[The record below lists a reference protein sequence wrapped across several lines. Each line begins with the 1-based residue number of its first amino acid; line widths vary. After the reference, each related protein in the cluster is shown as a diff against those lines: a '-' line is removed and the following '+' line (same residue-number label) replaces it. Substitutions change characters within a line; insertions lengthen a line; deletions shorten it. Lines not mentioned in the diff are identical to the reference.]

1 MDACGDRKANA
12 KVIGRDEIRE
22 FAREWQLDVHVVEK
36 DYVLGWLLAGI
47 AAEPEIRDGWIFKGG
62 TCLKKCYFETYRFS
76 EDLDFTVRD
85 AAHLDEAYLL
95 DTFNRIADWVY
106 EQCGIELPRDLRRFE
121 VFGNPRGHSA
131 VQGRVGYRGPYAR
144 AGDAPRIKLDLA
156 ADEVV
161 VLDPV
166 RRPVHHPYSDQPE
179 EGIEVLCYAYE
190 EVFAEKMRALA
201 ERQRP
206 RDLYDVIHLHR
217 RSESGHESAL
227 VRSTLARKCEFKG
240 IPVPT
245 LQQLSERPERQA
257 MEAEWDQMLAHQ
269 LPVCPPFAEFWAE
282 LPRVF
287 EWLEVRRE
295 VVRLPTIGAGV
306 AVPAGGM
313 DAGWRMPPMVT
324 RWGYQTSL
332 EGIRFAG
339 ANRLLVELD
348 YEAENGVRST
358 RTIEPYALRR
368 SNAGDILLYALRAD
382 SGATR
387 AYRVDR
393 MRGAR
398 VLQRT
403 FSPRFAVELTTG
415 FGSGDI
421 QPVSERLRTA
431 GPVALGSVRRAV
443 AARPA
448 RTLSYGAPSGPTY
461 VFECISCHKR
471 FNRKSMDGVLNPHK
485 DRRGWDC
492 PSRTGMYRQTKY

>member
-1 MDACGDRKANA
+1 
-12 KVIGRDEIRE
+12 VIGRDEIRE
-22 FAREWQLDVHVVEK
+22 FAREFQLDVHVVEK
-36 DYVLGWLLAGI
+36 DYVLGWLLAGV
-47 AAEPEIRDGWIFKGG
+47 AAEPELRESWIFKGG

-76 EDLDFTVRD
+76 EDLDFTLRD
-85 AAHLDEAYLL
+85 AKHLDQAFLVE
-95 DTFNRIADWVY
+95 TFDRIGEWIY
-106 EQCGIELPRDLRRFE
+106 EQCGIELPRELRRFE
-121 VFGNPRGHSA
+121 FFKNPRGNPA
-131 VQGRVGYRGPYAR
+131 VEGRVGYRGPHAR

-156 ADEVV
+156 ADEVI

-166 RRPVHHPYSDQPE
+166 RRPVHHPYSDRPE
-179 EGIEVLCYAYE
+179 EGIQVLCYAYE

-217 RSESGHESAL
+217 RSESRQEATL

-245 LQQLSERPERQA
+245 LRQLSDRPERQA
-257 MEAEWDQMLAHQ
+257 IEAEWDQMLAHQ

-287 EWLEVRRE
+287 EWLEARRE
-295 VVRLPTIGAGV
+295 VARLPAIGAGF
-306 AVPAGGM
+306 APPTGGM
-313 DAGWRMPPMVT
+313 DTGWRMPPMVT

-332 EGIRFAG
+332 EAIRFAG
-339 ANRLLVELD
+339 ANRLLVDLD
-348 YEAENGVRST
+348 YEAENGERST

-368 SNAGDILLYALRAD
+368 TNDGNILLFALRAD

-393 MRGAR
+393 ILGAR

-403 FSPRFAVELTTG
+403 FRPRFAVELTTG
-415 FGSGDI
+415 F
-421 QPVSERLRTA
+421 TA
-431 GPVALGSVRRAV
+431 GDVAHMSDRPRAASHAAFAPVRRA

-448 RTLSYGAPSGPTY
+448 RTLFCAPSGPTY
-461 VFECISCHKR
+461 IYECIYCHKR
-471 FNRKSMDGVLNPHK
+471 FNRKSMDGALNPHK
-485 DRRGWDC
+485 DKRGWDC
-492 PSRTGMYRQTKY
+492 PGRTGVYKQTKY